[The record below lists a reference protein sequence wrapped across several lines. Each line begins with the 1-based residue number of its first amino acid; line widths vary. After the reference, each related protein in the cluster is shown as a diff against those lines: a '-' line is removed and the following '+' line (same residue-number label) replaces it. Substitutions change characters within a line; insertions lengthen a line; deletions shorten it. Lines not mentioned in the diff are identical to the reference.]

1 MIKNFDKTAEAE
13 PLTGASSFH
22 HFSPPRSRERFFYFV
37 VAAAI
42 FLDPSGGSSRSAL
55 WAPFLDPSGG
65 SSRSALWAAIFR
77 PVWWVIP
84 LGPLGRHFF
93 SSSLFHPSGFG
104 TEPALPSGINP
115 IKLYSTVRYH
125 LQMIFLQG
133 YIWPRGFLT
142 IYIPGKVNILYSPRF
157 FHIIYFP
164 LRFNFKGRTTIYI
177 RQFV

>member
-65 SSRSALWAAIFR
+65 SSRSALWVAI
-77 PVWWVIP
+77 
-84 LGPLGRHFF
+84 FF

-125 LQMIFLQG
+125 LWMIFLQG

-142 IYIPGKVNILYSPRF
+142 IYIPGRVNILYSPRF

-164 LRFNFKGRTTIYI
+164 SDLILRGERLFISDSLCRLII
-177 RQFV
+177 VVQE

>member
-1 MIKNFDKTAEAE
+1 MIKIFDKTAEAE

-22 HFSPPRSRERFFYFV
+22 HFSPPRSRERFFLFCC
-37 VAAAI
+37 
-42 FLDPSGGSSRSAL
+42 GGRHFFRPVWWVIPL
-55 WAPFLDPSGG
+55 GPLGPF
-65 SSRSALWAAIFR
+65 FR

-125 LQMIFLQG
+125 LWMIFLQG

-142 IYIPGKVNILYSPRF
+142 IYIPGRVNILYSPRF
-157 FHIIYFP
+157 FHIIYLP
-164 LRFNFKGRTTIYI
+164 SDLILRGERLFILHSLCRLII
-177 RQFV
+177 VVQE

>member
-1 MIKNFDKTAEAE
+1 MTKLLKQN
-13 PLTGASSFH
+13 L
-22 HFSPPRSRERFFYFV
+22 SREPPPSIIFPHPAPVRGFFYFV

-65 SSRSALWAAIFR
+65 SSRSALWA
-77 PVWWVIP
+77 P
-84 LGPLGRHFF
+84 FF

-125 LQMIFLQG
+125 LWMIFLQG

-142 IYIPGKVNILYSPRF
+142 IYIPGRVNILYSPRF
-157 FHIIYFP
+157 FHIIYLP
-164 LRFNFKGRTTIYI
+164 SDLILRGERLFILHSLCRLII
-177 RQFV
+177 VVQE

>member
-1 MIKNFDKTAEAE
+1 MTKLLKQN
-13 PLTGASSFH
+13 L
-22 HFSPPRSRERFFYFV
+22 SREPPPSIIFPHPAPVRGFLFCCGGRHFFRPV
-37 VAAAI
+37 WWVI
-42 FLDPSGGSSRSAL
+42 PLGPLG
-55 WAPFLDPSGG
+55 PF
-65 SSRSALWAAIFR
+65 FR

-125 LQMIFLQG
+125 LWMIFLQG

-142 IYIPGKVNILYSPRF
+142 IYIPGRVNILYSPRF